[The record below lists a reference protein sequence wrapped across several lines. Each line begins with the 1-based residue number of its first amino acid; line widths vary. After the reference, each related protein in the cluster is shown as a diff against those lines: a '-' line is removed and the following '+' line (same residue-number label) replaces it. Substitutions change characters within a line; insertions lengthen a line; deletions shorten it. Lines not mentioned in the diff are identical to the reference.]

1 MRASFRTRATGSSRL
16 KSGAELVPTPAW
28 GPLTSICCSAGHI
41 FGGRCAPNLRPAQQ
55 KCRSVRPHEA
65 TSPEGAISDTTH
77 PIVRAEL
84 AEAETQLERDRD
96 KLARLNPVRF
106 FTVLPLLLVGG
117 ALLGLPTRLM
127 LQVGGL
133 AVIAFLSSYLWA
145 KRSAEEQ
152 QLLVSQLRS
161 EIDTAEHRRIEGS

>member
-1 MRASFRTRATGSSRL
+1 M
-16 KSGAELVPTPAW
+16 
-28 GPLTSICCSAGHI
+28 LTSICCSAGHI
-41 FGGRCAPNLRPAQQ
+41 FVGRCAPHLRPAQQ
-55 KCRSVRPHEA
+55 KCQFVRPHEA
-65 TSPEGAISDTTH
+65 TSREVAISGNAH

-84 AEAETQLERDRD
+84 AEAEDQLERERE
-96 KLARLNPVRF
+96 KFARLNPVRF
-106 FTVLPLLLVGG
+106 FTVLALLLVGG
-117 ALLGLPTRLM
+117 ALLGLTTRLM

-133 AVIAFLSSYLWA
+133 AVIAFLPSYLWA